1 MGLTGCMMSCLC
13 KGSST
18 GRATG
23 ARRRHAPPPSIG
35 YACRIRGR
43 GGHAHPGR
51 RRRSVHAAVSR
62 PGAHPGGARR
72 HDLWRRRGRPQPGP
86 GGSPRPADSGSHA
99 ARPGWRGRAPGAA
112 QQRLEP
118 AVLMLSAVGQVD
130 HRVESRQAGA
140 ADYLSK
146 TFSFQEL
153 TARVEALHRRRQSG
167 SETITELRI
176 GDLSLDLIS
185 RHARRGGQLIELWP
199 LEFRLLEYL
208 LRNANQTVTRTML
221 LENVWNLHFDP
232 QTNVVEVHMS
242 RLRAKVDRPFP
253 QRLIHTIRGEGYV
266 IREP

>member
-1 MGLTGCMMSCLC
+1 MLAGFEGEVAMHILVVEDDLSMQQYLVQGLTQ
-13 KGSST
+13 
-18 GRATG
+18 A
-23 ARRRHAPPPSIG
+23 
-35 YACRIRGR
+35 
-43 GGHAHPGR
+43 GHAVTTCGD
-51 RRRSVHAAVSR
+51 
-62 PGAHPGGARR
+62 GAEGLSLAREGR
-72 HDLWRRRGRPQPGP
+72 HDLLILDRMLPGLD
-86 GGSPRPADSGSHA
+86 GVAVLQALRSSGSTL
-99 ARPGWRGRAPGAA
+99 P
-112 QQRLEP
+112 
-118 AVLMLSAVGQVD
+118 VLMLSALGEVD
-130 HRVESRQAGA
+130 HRVEGLQAGA
-140 ADYLSK
+140 DDYLSK
-146 TFSFQEL
+146 PFSFQEL

-176 GDLSLDLIS
+176 GDLSLDLIG

>member
-1 MGLTGCMMSCLC
+1 MHILVVEDDLSMQQYLVQGLTQ
-13 KGSST
+13 
-18 GRATG
+18 A
-23 ARRRHAPPPSIG
+23 
-35 YACRIRGR
+35 
-43 GGHAHPGR
+43 GHAVTTCGD
-51 RRRSVHAAVSR
+51 
-62 PGAHPGGARR
+62 GAEGLSLAREGR
-72 HDLWRRRGRPQPGP
+72 HDLLILDRMLPGLD
-86 GGSPRPADSGSHA
+86 GVAVLQALRSSGSTL
-99 ARPGWRGRAPGAA
+99 P
-112 QQRLEP
+112 
-118 AVLMLSAVGQVD
+118 VLMLSALGEVD
-130 HRVESRQAGA
+130 HRVEGLQAGA
-140 ADYLSK
+140 DDYLSK
-146 TFSFQEL
+146 PFSFQEL

-176 GDLSLDLIS
+176 GDLSLDLIG